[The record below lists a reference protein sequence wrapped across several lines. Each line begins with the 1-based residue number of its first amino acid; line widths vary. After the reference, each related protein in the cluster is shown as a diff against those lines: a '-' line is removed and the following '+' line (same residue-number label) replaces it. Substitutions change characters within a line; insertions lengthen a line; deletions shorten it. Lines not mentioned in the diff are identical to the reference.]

1 MRTVLFYT
9 DCISGLFLYNNL
21 NFLTTVICFVSQFKV
36 HKPSLQQER
45 ESKEMSA
52 EYILFFQS
60 NHNLNCLNQI
70 SYDIHKFIR
79 HCKIKIVFECMKI
92 VISWRHMLGAVL
104 WKIHKIYQTHYSKQT
119 QKMCNKEMTIC
130 LKMGI
135 ISNDQPLSIF
145 VSGILLFFR
154 SNFVSSSPVFLYPIF
169 EDGHESLN
177 HAERTI

>member
-1 MRTVLFYT
+1 
-9 DCISGLFLYNNL
+9 
-21 NFLTTVICFVSQFKV
+21 
-36 HKPSLQQER
+36 
-45 ESKEMSA
+45 MSA

-92 VISWRHMLGAVL
+92 VISWCHMLGVVL

-119 QKMCNKEMTIC
+119 QHMCNKEMTIC

-135 ISNDQPLSIF
+135 ILNDQPLSIF
-145 VSGILLFFR
+145 VSGILLFSINSEATSYHR
-154 SNFVSSSPVFLYPIF
+154 AQSSCTQYSKMAMRV
-169 EDGHESLN
+169 
-177 HAERTI
+177 

>member
-1 MRTVLFYT
+1 
-9 DCISGLFLYNNL
+9 
-21 NFLTTVICFVSQFKV
+21 
-36 HKPSLQQER
+36 
-45 ESKEMSA
+45 MSA

-70 SYDIHKFIR
+70 SYDIHRFIR

-104 WKIHKIYQTHYSKQT
+104 WKIHKIHQTHYSKQT
-119 QKMCNKEMTIC
+119 QHMCNKEMTIC

-145 VSGILLFFR
+145 VSGILLFR
-154 SNFVSSSPVFLYPIF
+154 LTPKQLRIIQHSLLIPNIRRWPW
-169 EDGHESLN
+169 ESKSRGTNNLSMF
-177 HAERTI
+177 

>member
-1 MRTVLFYT
+1 MRTVLF
-9 DCISGLFLYNNL
+9 ISGLFFYNNL
-21 NFLTTVICFVSQFKV
+21 NFLTTVICSYLNSKSINPLYSR
-36 HKPSLQQER
+36 KEKER
-45 ESKEMSA
+45 EMST

-60 NHNLNCLNQI
+60 NRNLNCLNQI
-70 SYDIHKFIR
+70 SYDIHRLIR

-119 QKMCNKEMTIC
+119 QHMCNKEMTIC

-145 VSGILLFFR
+145 V
-154 SNFVSSSPVFLYPIF
+154 
-169 EDGHESLN
+169 
-177 HAERTI
+177 